1 MTPAEQRLLARR
13 KAQALL
19 GRRNPQRYYSDALKR
34 LREARGTYLEQS
46 AIRELELCLIL
57 IEQITEIRK
66 YA

>member
-13 KAQALL
+13 KAQALM
-19 GRRNPQRYYSDALKR
+19 GRRNPQRDYSDALKS
-34 LREARGTYLEQS
+34 LREARGTYLEAS
-46 AIRELELCLIL
+46 AQRELELCLIL